1 MPWKVAVQI
10 RTVCACVYVCVCA
23 HTCVYTHIGKQFRER
38 FTDAPES
45 RAVLPTLGPSLEKL
59 LRLAGREHY
68 LPFPRAQLF
77 LPPASKQ
84 ASLTLCL
91 GFSGQLPAWDIS
103 TATVM
108 SDEEIEAQNSE
119 TCPNHH
125 RPLTLHGPSELP
137 TPCLCLQPQSLPW
150 V

>member
-45 RAVLPTLGPSLEKL
+45 RAVLPTLRPSLEKL

-68 LPFPRAQLF
+68 LPGSLSTCPA
-77 LPPASKQ
+77 LPPSSLK
-84 ASLTLCL
+84 ASLTDFVSRLLWSAPRL
-91 GFSGQLPAWDIS
+91 GHFHSNGD
-103 TATVM
+103 V
-108 SDEEIEAQNSE
+108 
-119 TCPNHH
+119 
-125 RPLTLHGPSELP
+125 R
-137 TPCLCLQPQSLPW
+137 
-150 V
+150 